1 MAELSQL
8 AKALGR
14 IPSGLF
20 IVSAGSG
27 DQATGFL
34 ASFVQQVGLLPP
46 VLCVAVKAERPA
58 AQLIRDHAAF
68 CVAVVDEASKQLMGH
83 YARGFEPG
91 QPAFEGINSAVS
103 SLGVPYPSDA
113 LAVLSCKFIGEV
125 AWGDHIL
132 FAGEAIDGLAR
143 DESDPMIHLRKN
155 GLSY

>member
-1 MAELSQL
+1 MADPSPL

-20 IVSAGSG
+20 IVTAGTG

-34 ASFVQQVGLLPP
+34 ASFVQQVGLEPP
-46 VLCVAVKAERPA
+46 VLSVAVKAERPA
-58 AQLIRDHAAF
+58 AQLIRDHGAF
-68 CVAVVDEASKQLMGH
+68 CVAVIDEASKHLMGH

-91 QPAFEGINSAVS
+91 QPAFEGIESVES

-113 LAVLSCKFIGEV
+113 LAVLGCKFVGEV
-125 AWGDHIL
+125 AWTDHIL
-132 FAGEAIDGLAR
+132 FAGEAVEGHAR